1 MKGRTG
7 HGPLG
12 IVLVIAAFSAG
23 CGQAPQELA
32 VDAKSLPP
40 AVAAEAK
47 VPPKQ
52 PVTLKRVSERPANE
66 KGAVLILEYHHIRQ
80 GKGDMFRSPEL
91 FASDLQ
97 RLYKMGFR
105 PVTVSQY
112 LENKMDLPPGASPVV
127 MTFDDSNPS
136 QFQLLND
143 GSVDPKSGIGI
154 WKAFAEKHPDFPVR
168 GTFYVL
174 PDVMWAQ
181 PALIEKKVAMLREW
195 GSELG
200 SHTVTH
206 PQLRRLSDEQV
217 KKELAGAIDSLEK
230 YGEKSPVSLAL
241 PFGISPKNKAL
252 LESFTYN
259 GKKYE
264 MKAAMLVGADPAPA
278 PTSEKLKRFRIPR
291 IQAYPGPSGSD
302 YWLGLVDK
310 GQLKVYVA
318 P

>member
-1 MKGRTG
+1 M
-7 HGPLG
+7 
-12 IVLVIAAFSAG
+12 
-23 CGQAPQELA
+23 
-32 VDAKSLPP
+32 
-40 AVAAEAK
+40 
-47 VPPKQ
+47 
-52 PVTLKRVSERPANE
+52 KRVSNRPANE
-66 KGAVLILEYHHIRQ
+66 NGAVLILEYHHIKE
-80 GKGDMFRSPEL
+80 GKGDMFRTPAQ
-91 FASDLQ
+91 FAKDLE
-97 RLYKMGFR
+97 RLHKMGFR

-112 LENKMDLPPGASPVV
+112 LANEMNLPPGASPVV

-136 QFQLLND
+136 QFQLLKD
-143 GSVDPKSGIGI
+143 GSVDPKSGIGM

-174 PDVMWAQ
+174 PDVMWGQ
-181 PALIEKKVAMLREW
+181 SSQIEKKVAMLREW

-206 PQLRRLSDEQV
+206 PQLKRLSDEQV

-241 PFGISPKNKAL
+241 PFGISPKNRAL

-259 GKKYE
+259 GKHYT
-264 MKAAMLVGADPAPA
+264 MKAAMLVGANPAPA
-278 PTSEKLKRFRIPR
+278 PTSDKLKRFRIPR

-302 YWLGLVDK
+302 YWLGLVEK

-318 P
+318 K